1 VHDDTRVSFD
11 EHCAA
16 EEHPQLGPAAYVQ
29 QVVPV
34 HDVLV
39 PATSVSHW
47 HP

>member
-1 VHDDTRVSFD
+1 MHDDTRVSFD

-34 HDVLV
+34 HAALV
-39 PATSVSHW
+39 RGTTVSHS